1 MSITVFHAGFVEK
14 SAPVSFKKR
23 LRELRLACRWTQEKA
38 AESCGIGYKLYQLYE
53 LGIKTNPGLRTLE
66 KIASGFGL
74 EVHELLAPAPLLRP
88 RVGKSAAPR
97 KGKPVSRK
105 KRGKRK

>member
-1 MSITVFHAGFVEK
+1 VEEL
-14 SAPVSFKKR
+14 AAISFKKR
-23 LRELRLACRWTQEKA
+23 LKELRLACRWTQEKA

-88 RVGKSAAPR
+88 RVSKSA
-97 KGKPVSRK
+97 VSRK
-105 KRGKRK
+105 KKAMPGRKRGAKGK